1 MNKIISATKLLLIPV
16 VVKKKKKKKKND
28 SVFGCRMIRSMPRQR
43 TVITRYIIDD

>member
-1 MNKIISATKLLLIPV
+1 MNKIISATKLLLIQV
-16 VVKKKKKKKKND
+16 VVKKKKKND